1 MYRIIVEATTKKDE
15 EMLPDLL
22 RHLCFGLTDES
33 AIKLR
38 TPGWKWDG
46 HSGGDD
52 AYFGLI
58 DKVVQVRKTDP
69 EKEKLKKLLELAA
82 KKVLDLE
89 QQVERYEMESAGE
102 DW

>member
-1 MYRIIVEATTKKDE
+1 MFRIIVEATTKKDQDD
-15 EMLPDLL
+15 LDLL
-22 RHLCFGLTDES
+22 LSYLCYGLTDES

-46 HSGGDD
+46 RSGGDD
-52 AYFGLI
+52 AYFGLM

-82 KKVLDLE
+82 LKVLDLE
-89 QQVERYEMESAGE
+89 KQVEQYEMEAA
-102 DW
+102 